1 MNIRDESLGR
11 ITKDLMFTEPF
22 YGLLLVAMN
31 KTWTTRLKTAG
42 VTVTGITF
50 SLAINPNYWDGLSD
64 IQKKGLLKH
73 ELMHIAFFH
82 LTDFSHLT
90 DRKIANWAMDIEIN
104 QYIEPTWLPEG
115 GLLPSTF
122 PELKLKEKEG
132 TRYYY
137 DKLKDLSDEIKEK
150 IKSAIENGELQ
161 VTLPDGTEITL
172 SEHDWSEIEGL
183 DEGTQKVIREQTAG
197 IIKDI
202 ADQVEKARGTVP
214 GEMKDI
220 IEALKNVPPPKFD
233 WRGYMRRFVGKSVKI
248 YTKKSRR
255 KLSKR
260 YDDNPGLKIKQRKHI
275 LVAID
280 TSGSVS
286 KSELVEF
293 LQEIHHIHKT
303 GNDVTIIQCD
313 TAISHVGKYT
323 PGEDYKVHGRGGTSF
338 QPVIDYYN
346 EHMNKISCLIY
357 FTDGEAPAPV
367 DARGNILWVVS
378 SKSKMNESLPGFQIK
393 LDL

>member
-1 MNIRDESLGR
+1 MNLRDESLAK

-31 KTWTTRLKTAG
+31 KTWTTQLETAG
-42 VTVTGITF
+42 VTVTGINF
-50 SLAINPNYWDGLSD
+50 SLAINPDYWDSLND
-64 IQKKGLLKH
+64 AQKKGLLKH

-82 LTDFSHLT
+82 LTDFSHLA
-90 DRKIANWAMDIEIN
+90 DRMIANWAMDIEIN
-104 QYIEPTWLPEG
+104 QYIDPTWLPKG

-122 PELKLKEKEG
+122 PHLNLKEKEG
-132 TRYYY
+132 TLYYY
-137 DKLKDLSDEIKEK
+137 EKLKELQDEVIQTIKD
-150 IKSAIENGELQ
+150 AIANGELD
-161 VTLPDGTEITL
+161 VTLPDGTNVKLT
-172 SEHDWSEIEGL
+172 EHDWSDIENL
-183 DEGTQKVIREQTAG
+183 DEGTQKVIREQSSA
-197 IIKDI
+197 IMQDV
-202 ADQVEKARGTVP
+202 AEQVEKSRGTLP
-214 GEMKDI
+214 GEIKQI
-220 IEALKNVPPPKFD
+220 IEALKNIPPPKFD

-260 YDDNPGLKIKQRKHI
+260 YEDNPGLKIKQRKHI

-313 TAISHVGKYT
+313 TAISHVGKYK
-323 PGEDYKVHGRGGTSF
+323 PGEDYKIHGRGGTSF

-346 EHMNKISCLIY
+346 ERINKISCLIY
-357 FTDGEAPAPV
+357 FTDGEAPAPI
-367 DARGNILWVVS
+367 DARGNILWVLS
-378 SKSKMNESLPGFQIK
+378 SSSEINESLPGFQIK

>member
-31 KTWTTRLKTAG
+31 KTWTTQLKTAG
-42 VTVTGITF
+42 VTVTGINF

-137 DKLKDLSDEIKEK
+137 DKLKDLSDEIKDK

-161 VTLPDGTEITL
+161 VTLPDGTQITL

-220 IEALKNVPPPKFD
+220 IEALNNVPPPKFD

-323 PGEDYKVHGRGGTSF
+323 PAEDYKVHGRGGTSF

>member
-31 KTWTTRLKTAG
+31 KTWTTQLKTAG
-42 VTVTGITF
+42 VTVTGINF

-323 PGEDYKVHGRGGTSF
+323 PGENYKVHGRGGTSF